1 MKTNTAERIPTDA
14 ETLAAA
20 RQQREAA
27 RQAIANATDK
37 AARVGALH
45 ARLQAAQ
52 ARIAELTQAHAEAL
66 SVWAAEG
73 ALGAPPAADAKAL
86 RDAHAELA
94 GAHQQSDAAGLAVKA
109 AEGERLE
116 LLAAYPATQQG
127 VTDAAVPIAHA
138 EILACRAANHAAAA
152 AAEIAD
158 ARHRTLVGI
167 VTRLGQ
173 HSAPARQ
180 VLRELAQLREAEA
193 AKGRAEQDAAIT
205 AACES
210 AQRYWESLIGG

>member
-37 AARVGALH
+37 AARVNALH
-45 ARLQAAQ
+45 ARLEAAQ
-52 ARIAELTQAHAEAL
+52 ATIATLTQQHAAAL
-66 SVWAAEG
+66 NEWAAAG
-73 ALGAPPAADAKAL
+73 ATGTPPAADAKAL

-94 GAHQQSDAAGLAVKA
+94 GAQQQDDAAALAVKA
-109 AEGERLE
+109 ADGEYLE
-116 LLAAYPATQQG
+116 LVARYPDVQAA
-127 VTDAAVPIAHA
+127 VVDAAVSVAMA
-138 EILACRAANHAAAA
+138 EILAARAEHQKAAAE
-152 AAEIAD
+152 AEIAD

-180 VLRELAQLREAEA
+180 VLRDLAELREREA
-193 AKGRAEQDAAIT
+193 AAGRKEQDAAIT
-205 AACES
+205 GACES
-210 AQRYWESLIGG
+210 AQAYWESLIG